1 MCSGEDDLLIS
12 RSHQTIDR
20 EYINYMNSLDII
32 KQLELFGERQGAVLL
47 EVEKYIC
54 EYLDSRGNKYLKER
68 FMAEIPS
75 CNALLY
81 ADDISIECR
90 GVSFNSGEINSK
102 AHILSSTISSRL
114 NFETPNINF
123 NPFCEGI
130 SAANFYNAPAIAISK
145 QMLPLILGA
154 KAITGQVSVTKVRT
168 DVAHILVGNITK
180 PKKIIFA
187 HYDSISIGAMDN
199 ASGVAVCLDL
209 ITKYP
214 NLLVNCL
221 FVFDPN
227 EELSYDELCYWGHG
241 FRVFQARHKDLFDN
255 AELLLP
261 VDCIGNGP
269 AQIDR
274 SRNILKLALP
284 ITEFDTYTGKMLT
297 IYADINGLMS
307 VYHSSLDTSDS
318 LSQEYLDDA
327 SEKLYSLLA

>member
-1 MCSGEDDLLIS
+1 ME
-12 RSHQTIDR
+12 
-20 EYINYMNSLDII
+20 SLDII
-32 KQLELFGERQGAVLL
+32 KQLELFGERQGPVLL
-47 EVEKYIC
+47 ELENYIC
-54 EYLDSRGNKYLKER
+54 EYLDSRRIKYLKER
-68 FMAEIPS
+68 FIAEIPS
-75 CNALLY
+75 CHALLH

-123 NPFCEGI
+123 NPFCEEI
-130 SAANFYNAPAIAISK
+130 SAANFYKAPAIAISK
-145 QMLPLILGA
+145 QMLPFILGA
-154 KAITGQVSVTKVRT
+154 KAITGQVRVMKIRT
-168 DVAHILVGNITK
+168 DLAHILVGNTAN

-199 ASGVAVCLDL
+199 ASGVAVCLNL

-227 EELSYDELCYWGHG
+227 EELSYDEPCYWGHG
-241 FRVFQARHKDLFDN
+241 FRVFQERHRDLFDN

-269 AQIDR
+269 AQVDR
-274 SRNILKLALP
+274 SRDILRLAFP
-284 ITEFDTYTGKMLT
+284 ITEFDTYVGKMLT
-297 IYADINGLMS
+297 IYGDINGLMS
-307 VYHSSLDTSDS
+307 VYHSPLDISAT
-318 LSQEYLDDA
+318 LQQYFLDDA
-327 SEKLYSLLA
+327 REKLHNLLT